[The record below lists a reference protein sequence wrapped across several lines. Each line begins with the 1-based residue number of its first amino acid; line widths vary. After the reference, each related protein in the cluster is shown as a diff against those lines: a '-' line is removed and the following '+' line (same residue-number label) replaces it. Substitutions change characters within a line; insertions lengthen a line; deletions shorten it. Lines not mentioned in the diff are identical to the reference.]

1 MEAVPTVLILMAL
14 VVRDP
19 GVFQGTQT
27 NFLGISKTAMFWTTY
42 SLSIF
47 SGSFGMAKFLKL
59 GPCQIVP
66 SQDIHCGFFFVMMS
80 MAAALVSKGCVL
92 AFSLFEKG
100 PNETF
105 TYPTVCLIWISSC
118 ILPQFI
124 LVSIETNPK
133 FSNINDIS
141 F

>member
-66 SQDIHCGFFFVMMS
+66 LQNMHCGFFFVMMS
-80 MAAALVSKGCVL
+80 MATALVSKGLVL
-92 AFSLFEKG
+92 ANSLVDKFDY
-100 PNETF
+100 ETYE
-105 TYPTVCLIWISSC
+105 YPTICLIWISSC

-124 LVSIETNPK
+124 LVSIETNP
-133 FSNINDIS
+133 
-141 F
+141 